1 MSIIAK
7 QENESSFSPIPEGV
21 HTAQCYA
28 IVDLGVHYSEKFDKK
43 SRKVQIMWELPEE
56 KYEHEGQELPRVI
69 SKEYTL
75 SLGEK
80 ANLRKDLQAWRGKAF
95 TEEELQGFDLKN
107 VLGKGCQLQIIHT
120 EKNGK
125 TYGNIASIMGLP
137 KGMKLAE
144 PINDAVYFDLES
156 PEAIQDMDILPTWV
170 QDKIKDSETYA
181 ALKESQPDFTPAP
194 EEDGLPF

>member
-1 MSIIAK
+1 MAIIAK
-7 QENESSFSPIPEGV
+7 QENESTFTPIPEGV
-21 HTAQCYA
+21 HTAQCFA
-28 IVDLGVHYSEKFDKK
+28 IVDLGVHYSDKFDKR
-43 SRKVQIMWELPEE
+43 SRKVQIMWELPDE

-80 ANLRKDLQAWRGKAF
+80 ANLRKDLQAWRGKTF

-125 TYGNIASIMGLP
+125 TYSNIASIMGLP
-137 KGMKLAE
+137 KGMKMGE
-144 PINDAVYFDLES
+144 PVNDAIYYDLEE
-156 PEAIQDMDILPTWV
+156 PNALQDMDILPAWV
-170 QDKIKDSETYA
+170 QDKIKASETYA
-181 ALKESQPDFTPAP
+181 AMVDFKPAP
-194 EEDGLPF
+194 EEEDGLPF

>member
-1 MSIIAK
+1 MAIIAK
-7 QENESSFSPIPEGV
+7 QENENTFSPIPEGV

-28 IVDLGVHYSEKFDKK
+28 IVDLGIHYSEKFDKK
-43 SRKVQIMWELPEE
+43 AHKVQVMWELPEE
-56 KYEHEGQELPRVI
+56 KYEYEGEELPRVI

-95 TEEELQGFDLKN
+95 TDEELQGFDLKN

-125 TYGNIASIMGLP
+125 TYSNIASIMGLP
-137 KGMKLAE
+137 KGMKMGE
-144 PINDAVYFDLES
+144 PINNAIYFDLEA
-156 PEAIQDMDILPTWV
+156 PDALQDMDILPAWI
-170 QDKIKDSETYA
+170 QDKIKASETYA
-181 ALKESQPDFTPAP
+181 ALSEGFHPAP
-194 EEDGLPF
+194 EEDDLPF

>member
-1 MSIIAK
+1 MAIIAK
-7 QENESSFSPIPEGV
+7 QENESNFSPIPEGV

-28 IVDLGVHYSEKFDKK
+28 IVDLGIHYSEKFDKK
-43 SRKVQIMWELPEE
+43 AHKVQIMWELPDE
-56 KYEHEGQELPRVI
+56 KYEHEGEELPRVI

-80 ANLRKDLQAWRGKAF
+80 ANLRKDLQAWRGKTF

-125 TYGNIASIMGLP
+125 TYSNIASIMGLP
-137 KGMKLAE
+137 KGMKMGE
-144 PINDAVYFDLES
+144 PINDAIYFDLEDPNALS
-156 PEAIQDMDILPTWV
+156 DMDILPAWV
-170 QDKIKDSETYA
+170 QDKIKASETYA
-181 ALKESQPDFTPAP
+181 AMTDFVPAP
-194 EEDGLPF
+194 GEEDDLPF

>member
-7 QENESSFSPIPEGV
+7 QEHEGNFSPIPEGV

-43 SRKVQIMWELPEE
+43 SRKVQVMWELPEE
-56 KYEHEGQELPRVI
+56 QFEYEGETKPRVI

-137 KGMKLAE
+137 KGMKMAE
-144 PINDAVYFDLES
+144 PINDAVYFDLEDPNALS
-156 PEAIQDMDILPTWV
+156 DMDMLPEWV
-170 QDKIKDSETYA
+170 QNKIKESETYA
-181 ALKESQPDFTPAP
+181 ALKEAQPDFTPAP